1 MKYIM
6 FQTNITVCVH
16 IKSLQSCEL
25 YCATLWTV
33 ACQSPLSIGFS
44 IQEYWRWVDISSFKG
59 FSWPRLHLEAHY
71 RSDFFNLKIKRT
83 GRNFWREWNVYS
95 IECAGDFM
103 SMYLPSC
110 SLNCMHLIN
119 MDFLYITTIQSGFK
133 NFK

>member
-1 MKYIM
+1 MKYIT
-6 FQTNITVCVH
+6 FQTNITVCVY
-16 IKSLQSCEL
+16 INSLQSCEP

-33 ACQSPLSIGFS
+33 ACQGPLSIRFS
-44 IQEYWRWVDISSFKG
+44 IQEYWSGLTFPPSRDFPGLGCIWKPITVVIFK
-59 FSWPRLHLEAHY
+59 
-71 RSDFFNLKIKRT
+71 LKIKRT
-83 GRNFWREWNVYS
+83 GRNFWREWSVYS

-119 MDFLYITTIQSGFK
+119 MNFLYITTIQSGFK